1 MQILVTL
8 FEDYIAPRFDLTTK
22 ILIAQEERG
31 KPVSRPRT
39 ILLPGPSSDELCS
52 LILKEKIDVVICGG
66 IEDIHYQY
74 LTWKKIQ
81 VIDRVIGNGEL
92 VLQAAID
99 GNLHPGSVVKAA
111 DTPSRKRRRS

>member
-22 ILIAQEERG
+22 ILIGQAERG
-31 KPVSRPRT
+31 KPLSRPRT

-81 VIDRVIGNGEL
+81 VIDRIIGNGEL
-92 VLQAAID
+92 VLRKALD
-99 GNLHPGSVVKAA
+99 GNLRPGSVVKT
-111 DTPSRKRRRS
+111 DTPSRKRHRS

>member
-22 ILIAQEERG
+22 ILIGQAERG
-31 KPVSRPRT
+31 KPLAKPRT

-52 LILKEKIDVVICGG
+52 LILKEKIDVVVCGG

-81 VIDRVIGNGEL
+81 VFDRIIGNGEL
-92 VLQAAID
+92 VMRAALE
-99 GNLHPGSVVKAA
+99 GTLRPGIVVKA
-111 DTPSRKRRRS
+111 DIPSRKRRQP